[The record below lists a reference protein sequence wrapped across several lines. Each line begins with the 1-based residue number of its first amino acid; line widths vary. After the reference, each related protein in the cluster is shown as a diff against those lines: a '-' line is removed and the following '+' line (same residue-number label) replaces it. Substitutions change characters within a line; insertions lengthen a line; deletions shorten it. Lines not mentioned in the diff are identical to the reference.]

1 MGSGAR
7 NDGCCACF
15 CGPDR
20 ALADGM
26 VMRRLC
32 GGLAL
37 GVCGA
42 LLSWVS
48 EAGHCGG
55 SGFVTRMWCWW
66 ECSLVRGVALVGVG
80 GWAARGGL

>member
-1 MGSGAR
+1 M
-7 NDGCCACF
+7 
-15 CGPDR
+15 
-20 ALADGM
+20 
-26 VMRRLC
+26 
-32 GGLAL
+32 L

-42 LLSWVS
+42 LPSGMS

-80 GWAARGGL
+80 GWAARGGSRWRCACVWRGCRGARAVVARVLGGR

>member
-1 MGSGAR
+1 M
-7 NDGCCACF
+7 
-15 CGPDR
+15 
-20 ALADGM
+20 
-26 VMRRLC
+26 
-32 GGLAL
+32 

-48 EAGHCGG
+48 EVGHCGG

-80 GWAARGGL
+80 VGWAARGGSCWRGSCSVSWRGCRGARAGVVWVLGGR

>member
-1 MGSGAR
+1 
-7 NDGCCACF
+7 
-15 CGPDR
+15 
-20 ALADGM
+20 
-26 VMRRLC
+26 MRRLC
-32 GGLAL
+32 GGLVL

-66 ECSLVRGVALVGVG
+66 ECSLVLGVALVGVG
-80 GWAARGGL
+80 WAARGGS

>member
-1 MGSGAR
+1 M
-7 NDGCCACF
+7 
-15 CGPDR
+15 
-20 ALADGM
+20 
-26 VMRRLC
+26 
-32 GGLAL
+32 

-42 LLSWVS
+42 LVSWVS

-80 GWAARGGL
+80 GRAARGGSCWRGSCSVSWRGGRGVRAGVVWVLGGR

>member
-1 MGSGAR
+1 M
-7 NDGCCACF
+7 
-15 CGPDR
+15 
-20 ALADGM
+20 
-26 VMRRLC
+26 
-32 GGLAL
+32 

-66 ECSLVRGVALVGVG
+66 ECSLVLGVALVGVG
-80 GWAARGGL
+80 WAARGGSCWRCACVWRGCRGVRTVVVRVLGGR